1 MSGGALNPYTQMI
14 FLAIIA
20 SYIFGSIPTAY
31 LYGRLFKGI
40 DIRKSGSG
48 NVGATNALRVLG
60 KKAGLVVLLIDISK
74 GIIPVV
80 FISDFIINNNYSGL
94 SEDFI
99 RIVLGISC
107 ILGHNWT
114 IFLNF
119 KGGKGVATTFGVIIG
134 LSLRVP
140 GLALIM
146 GLVILGWFSVFLLT
160 RVVSLASILSSISF
174 PVLAVVFKQ
183 TKTMVVFAFLVCVFI
198 LIRHIPNIKRILQG
212 KESRISFKK

>member
-1 MSGGALNPYTQMI
+1 MI
-14 FLAIIA
+14 FLAIIV

-40 DIRKSGSG
+40 DVRKSGSG

-80 FISDFIINNNYSGL
+80 FISDFIINNNYSVL

-183 TKTMVVFAFLVCVFI
+183 TKAIVVFAILVCVFI